1 MGVGAE
7 ISRGRLVC
15 TRACSHATN
24 QMSMNRLSLTISST
38 PRIFYRMD
46 KNAREVLA
54 KRVRERR
61 AALGWS
67 QDDLA
72 DIAGLHRTYI
82 GSIERAEQSIGV
94 DNIEKIAKALNVP
107 ISELFQD

>member
-1 MGVGAE
+1 
-7 ISRGRLVC
+7 
-15 TRACSHATN
+15 
-24 QMSMNRLSLTISST
+24 
-38 PRIFYRMD
+38 MD

-54 KRVRERR
+54 KRVREMR

-72 DIAGLHRTYI
+72 DNAGLHRTYI

-94 DNIEKIAKALNVP
+94 DNIEKLAKALKVP
-107 ISELFQD
+107 ISELFKE